1 MRAGAALLAMLA
13 ASATA
18 AAAPQS
24 PPRLEPGVSQEL
36 ARWRA
41 QHYRDLRYALEVGL
55 DLRRGR
61 ADGKLDL
68 RVTLARRTDLV
79 LDWRGAPVR
88 GLRVNGKP
96 ATARQA
102 RQHLVIPRTALRQG
116 ENRVE
121 LQFRAPLA
129 VSGQALTLY
138 RDRED
143 GAGYVYTLL
152 VPADA
157 SSLFPC
163 FDQPD
168 LKGRFTL
175 RLRLPRNWRAVSN
188 APLLEEAPGRA
199 RFAETEPISTYLFA
213 FAAGPFE
220 RLSQPDETVRLW
232 VRRSQLERARAHA
245 GEVRPNDRVFQHI
258 AIIVRDMEQAYQHLR
273 RAKVEHASTGPQ
285 RLPDWNPNAGGISA
299 FYFRDPDGH
308 FLEIL
313 HFPPGKGLAKWQQGS
328 GLFLGID
335 HTAIVVD
342 DTDRSL
348 QFYRDALSLEVAG
361 ASENYDT
368 EQEHLNNVFGAR
380 LRITALRAREGPGIE
395 LLEYLAPRDGRPA
408 PLDLR
413 ANDIAHWQTT
423 LLTAAPERVF
433 ELLRTRLFSLVSP
446 SVVQVPA
453 AELGLGGALL
463 LRDPDGHGIRVAL
476 SVEPTDPRIPAP

>member
-1 MRAGAALLAMLA
+1 MASLTVGWFGSGAA
-13 ASATA
+13 
-18 AAAPQS
+18 
-24 PPRLEPGVSQEL
+24 V
-36 ARWRA
+36 
-41 QHYRDLRYALEVGL
+41 
-55 DLRRGR
+55 R
-61 ADGKLDL
+61 ADG
-68 RVTLARRTDLV
+68 V
-79 LDWRGAPVR
+79 
-88 GLRVNGKP
+88 
-96 ATARQA
+96 
-102 RQHLVIPRTALRQG
+102 
-116 ENRVE
+116 
-121 LQFRAPLA
+121 APLA
-129 VSGQALTLY
+129 VTLPVTAVDSVGMTVSDMDRALAFYTSVLPFQQVSEVEVSGREYELLTGVF
-138 RDRED
+138 
-143 GAGYVYTLL
+143 GARARIV
-152 VPADA
+152 
-157 SSLFPC
+157 
-163 FDQPD
+163 
-168 LKGRFTL
+168 
-175 RLRLPRNWRAVSN
+175 RLRLGDEAIELTEFL
-188 APLLEEAPGRA
+188 APKGR
-199 RFAETEPISTYLFA
+199 PI
-213 FAAGPFE
+213 
-220 RLSQPDETVRLW
+220 PDD
-232 VRRSQLERARAHA
+232 
-245 GEVRPNDRVFQHI
+245 VRPNDRVFQHI

-313 HFPPGKGLAKWQQGS
+313 HFPPGKGLAKWQQGA

-423 LLTAAPERVF
+423 LLTSAPERVF

-453 AELGLGGALL
+453 KELGLGRALL
-463 LRDPDGHGIRVAL
+463 LRDPDGHGMRVG
-476 SVEPTDPRIPAP
+476 SGG